1 MFEPSLW
8 EGQGCTVL
16 DKGVLTASNMGEEVL
31 CVDGLRVSVDGTEII
46 KGLSLTIHRGE
57 VHAIMGRNG
66 SGKSTL
72 ANVIMGHPAYEITAG
87 SITYMGKPLEEL
99 EVFERARAGMFLS
112 FQYPSSIPG
121 VQVGTFLRKSTS
133 AVRGDDAPSARDF
146 RKELKSHME
155 SLDMDRSFLG
165 RYVND
170 GFSGGEKKRLEILQM
185 LLLNPTLALLDETDS
200 GLDIDALRVVSDGIN
215 SIAPT
220 AGCLLITHY
229 QRLLEHVK
237 PHYVHV
243 MIDGQIVRTG
253 GPELALELEN
263 KGYDWLEAAA

>member
-1 MFEPSLW
+1 MLCI
-8 EGQGCTVL
+8 EGVHI
-16 DKGVLTASNMGEEVL
+16 
-31 CVDGLRVSVDGTEII
+31 SVDGTEII
-46 KGLSLTIHRGE
+46 KGLSLTINLGE

-72 ANVIMGHPAYEITAG
+72 ANVIMGHPAYEVTSGTIKFKG
-87 SITYMGKPLEEL
+87 VPLEEM

-121 VQVGTFLRKSTS
+121 VQVGTFLRKSVS
-133 AVRGDDAPSARDF
+133 AVRGDDAPTAREF
-146 RKELKSHME
+146 RKELKVHMDALE
-155 SLDMDRSFLG
+155 MDKSFLS

-185 LLLNPTLALLDETDS
+185 LLLSPSLALLDETDS
-200 GLDIDALRVVSDGIN
+200 GLDIDALRVVADGIN
-215 SIAPT
+215 SITPT

-237 PHYVHV
+237 PDYVHV
-243 MIDGQIVRTG
+243 MIDGKIVKTG
-253 GPELALELEN
+253 GADLAIELES
-263 KGYDWLEAAA
+263 KGYDWLEA